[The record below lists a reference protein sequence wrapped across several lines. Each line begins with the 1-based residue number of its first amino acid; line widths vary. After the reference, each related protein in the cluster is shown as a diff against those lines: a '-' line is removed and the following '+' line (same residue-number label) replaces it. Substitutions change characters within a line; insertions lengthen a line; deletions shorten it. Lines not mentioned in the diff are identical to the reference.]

1 MRHSLV
7 LGLLLSLG
15 LGLSASIASA
25 QATVVVTATS
35 TPSSATVVVP
45 TLPAHPDARPVAPA
59 RTDGRVTAATA
70 DIDTEIR
77 QREEQSRIDAGI
89 RSGVIDA
96 REAVRLTRAMAGLQ
110 QYQERAYADG
120 VLTLREQ
127 ARLAR
132 LHARLDR
139 AITRAIA
146 R

>member
-1 MRHSLV
+1 MRHLL

-15 LGLSASIASA
+15 LGVASSASA
-25 QATVVVTATS
+25 QTTVVVTTASAPAAT
-35 TPSSATVVVP
+35 PTVVVP
-45 TLPAHPDARPVAPA
+45 TLPARPEAAPPA
-59 RTDGRVTAATA
+59 RTDGRVTAVTA

-110 QYQERAYADG
+110 RYQERAYADG

-132 LHARLDR
+132 LHTRLDR